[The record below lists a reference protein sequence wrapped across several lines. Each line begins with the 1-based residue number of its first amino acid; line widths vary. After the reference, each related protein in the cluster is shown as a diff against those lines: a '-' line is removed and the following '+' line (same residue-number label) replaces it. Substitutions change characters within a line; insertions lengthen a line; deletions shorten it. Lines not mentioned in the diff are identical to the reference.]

1 MKPERRAIIQSAM
14 LSLSIFGRHVA
25 IDCADDH
32 VYFLLSA
39 GYGHMAASLSTD
51 VHLRYTVGLCTEGRG
66 FFIDR
71 DGARLEADSVS
82 DFLYFFEKDL
92 TIELQR
98 QRSDLY
104 FIHAAALE
112 CDNIAAILVA
122 PSGTGKSTTAY
133 GLLHTGFRYLSDELA
148 PIDLKR
154 MTVHPYPHA
163 LCLKSEP
170 PSPYHLP
177 ADTLHTETTL
187 HVPVAALPALACDA
201 PIALGTIFF
210 LARDGNSD
218 TTVQRIDTGEA
229 AARLYANALNNLAH
243 GGQGLDAAIH
253 LTSQAPC
260 FRLQLGE
267 LSQAGAVIRA
277 ALQAERSG

>member
-1 MKPERRAIIQSAM
+1 MQSAM

-25 IDCADDH
+25 IDCTDDRAH
-32 VYFLLSA
+32 FLLSA
-39 GYGHMAASLSTD
+39 GYGHMAVSPSVEAQ
-51 VHLRYTVGLCTEGRG
+51 LRYTVGLRTEGHG

-71 DGARLEADSVS
+71 DGQRLEADSVS

-112 CDNIAAILVA
+112 RDNVAAILVA

-133 GLLHTGFRYLSDELA
+133 GLLHTEFRYLSDELA
-148 PIDLKR
+148 PIDLKM
-154 MTVHPYPHA
+154 MTVQPYPHA

-170 PSPYHLP
+170 PAPYRLP
-177 ADTLHTETTL
+177 TDTLRTEVTL
-187 HVPVAALPALACDA
+187 HVPVAALPAAACDA
-201 PIALGTIFF
+201 PIALGAIFF
-210 LARDGNSD
+210 LAREGNSD
-218 TTVQRIDTGEA
+218 TSVQRIDAGEA

-253 LTSQAPC
+253 LTSRVPC

-267 LSQAGAVIRA
+267 LSQASAVIRA
-277 ALQAERSG
+277 ALDSGRTQPLG

>member
-1 MKPERRAIIQSAM
+1 MQSAM

-25 IDCADDH
+25 IDCADDRVH
-32 VYFLLSA
+32 FLLSA
-39 GYGHMAASLSTD
+39 GYGHMAVATSVD
-51 VHLRYTVGLCTEGRG
+51 VHLHYTIGLRAEGKG
-66 FFIDR
+66 FFIER
-71 DGARLEADSVS
+71 DGGRLEADSVS

-112 CDNIAAILVA
+112 HDGVAAILVA

-133 GLLHTGFRYLSDELA
+133 GLLHAGFRYLSDELA
-148 PIDLKR
+148 PIDLKQ
-154 MTVHPYPHA
+154 MTVYPYPHA

-170 PSPYHLP
+170 PAPYRLP
-177 ADTLHTETTL
+177 SNTLRTEATM
-187 HVPVAALPALACDA
+187 HVPVAALPAAACDA
-201 PIALGTIFF
+201 PIALGAIFF
-210 LARDGNSD
+210 LAREDNSE
-218 TTVQRIDTGEA
+218 TTVQRIDAGEA

-253 LTSQAPC
+253 LTARASC

-267 LSQAGAVIRA
+267 LSQAGAVIQA
-277 ALQAERSG
+277 ALEGSD